1 LVLFV
6 GTINPKQRRI
16 VRRRNALCL
25 EGMIEVAGIDHVV
38 LRVRDLARMERF
50 YCDVLGL
57 AVEKRNEPMRLVHLR
72 AGRSLIDLIAVDG
85 PLGRMGGGPPGEEN
99 RNVDHIC
106 LQVRDFDLA
115 RVQAHLKAHGVE
127 PGPDGVRFGAGGDG
141 VSLYLSDP
149 EGNGLE
155 LRGAPRGD

>member
-1 LVLFV
+1 
-6 GTINPKQRRI
+6 
-16 VRRRNALCL
+16 
-25 EGMIEVAGIDHVV
+25 MIEVAGIDHVV
-38 LRVRDLARMERF
+38 LRVRDLERMERF

-57 AVEKRNEPMRLVHLR
+57 AVEKRNEPLCMLHLR
-72 AGRSLIDLIAVDG
+72 AGKSLIDLIAVGG
-85 PLGRMGGGPPGEEN
+85 PLGRMGGGPPGQEN

-115 RVQAHLKAHGVE
+115 RVQAHLSAHGVQ

-155 LRGAPRGD
+155 LRGAPERE